1 MVKPSCLVAYGSMD
15 NCSTLSMVTKITF
28 MCKIIKGTKTP
39 IMHLMDICHF
49 NWLIN
54 YTTTPM

>member
-15 NCSTLSMVTKITF
+15 NCSTFSMVTKITF

-39 IMHLMDICHF
+39 IMHLMDNCRF
-49 NWLIN
+49 NWLN
-54 YTTTPM
+54 KL